1 MIKAENISKKYRL
14 KGKDIFALKEVDFA
28 VEDGEFVVIVGPSGS
43 GKSTLLLTLGGLI
56 HPTSGKVFIRGRSIY
71 ELSVKERAEIRK
83 TYLGFIFQ
91 TFNLIPYL
99 TTLENVQVP
108 LYLSGKTPAEQKKIA
123 TQLLEKVGLEDR
135 LDHKPA
141 ELSVGQQQRVALA
154 RALANDP
161 AILLADEPT
170 GSLDSTLSEDLVSW
184 FMTLQKE
191 GHTIVMVTHDRDAV
205 GYATRSFSLIEGSV
219 SENGVN
225 RNQ

>member
-1 MIKAENISKKYRL
+1 VKLTKIFRVLATAGILALLAIAIPASPALAAESI
-14 KGKDIFALKEVDFA
+14 G
-28 VEDGEFVVIVGPSGS
+28 
-43 GKSTLLLTLGGLI
+43 LTPDDGLI
-56 HPTSGKVFIRGRSIY
+56 GDD
-71 ELSVKERAEIRK
+71 KERAEIRK
-83 TYLGFIFQ
+83 THLGFIFQ

-108 LYLSGKTPAEQKKIA
+108 LYLAGKTPAEQKKIA

-170 GSLDSTLSEDLVSW
+170 GSLDSTLSEELVSW
-184 FMTLQKE
+184 FVTLQKE

-205 GYATRSFSLIEGSV
+205 GYATRSFSLIEGYFD
-219 SENGVN
+219 
-225 RNQ
+225 